1 MYGRDRGSRGPGEP
15 GDGGQ
20 GSHGQAGADR
30 GLRLS
35 RLESQHLAACQDLDA
50 AALGQLWSAAQWQ
63 AELADGA
70 RTAVGL
76 WQGDA
81 LVAMACGW
89 LIVDE
94 LHITLVAVRPQQRR
108 RGLGRQVL
116 QALLAEGR
124 SSGARAATL
133 EVGEGNRA
141 ALGLYGALG
150 FSSRGRRRDYYRNG
164 EAALIQWLSLV
175 EPARGDRADNT
186 IDRCG

>member
-1 MYGRDRGSRGPGEP
+1 MYGRDRGSRGPGES
-15 GDGGQ
+15 GDGGP
-20 GSHGQAGADR
+20 
-30 GLRLS
+30 RLS

-70 RTAVGL
+70 RTAMGL

-150 FSSRGRRRDYYRNG
+150 FSSRGRRRDYYRSG
-164 EAALIQWLSLV
+164 EAALIQWLPLT
-175 EPARGDRADNT
+175 EPVPGDRADNT